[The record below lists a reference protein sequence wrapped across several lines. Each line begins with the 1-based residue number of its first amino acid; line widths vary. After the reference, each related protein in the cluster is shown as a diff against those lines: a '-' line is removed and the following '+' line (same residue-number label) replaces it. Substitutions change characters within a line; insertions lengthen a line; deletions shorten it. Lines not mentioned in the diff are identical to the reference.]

1 MWSDDAWRDEVEGA
15 RRPPPPLDELGPP
28 LTRYDCTLRG
38 RRREPGWKAG
48 KTFQEIPALLGLSDS
63 NTISRLQDSNL
74 ATCQYFRTLDDES
87 VLPRALEVES
97 LNAESLG

>member
-15 RRPPPPLDELGPP
+15 RRPPPPPLDEFGPP

-48 KTFQEIPALLGLSDS
+48 KAVKKYHQHS
-63 NTISRLQDSNL
+63 NTFEDYS
-74 ATCQYFRTLDDES
+74 S
-87 VLPRALEVES
+87 VGFKNQIWRRANIFEHLLTRVHLPL
-97 LNAESLG
+97 

>member
-15 RRPPPPLDELGPP
+15 RRPPPPPPLDELGPP

-48 KTFQEIPALLGLSDS
+48 KEGQEIPS
-63 NTISRLQDSNL
+63 
-74 ATCQYFRTLDDES
+74 
-87 VLPRALEVES
+87 
-97 LNAESLG
+97 SLGFEYSPVVIKNQIWRLANIFEHLLT